1 MGKDAKKMVIMCVV
15 IKNNLLPAG
24 ATIYLATKNQTITPE
39 LNKKM
44 RDDFPGAS
52 EHCEYVHLDV
62 TQGETVEAVKE
73 MIVARHDTL
82 DILINNAGRYEVP
95 DPSAPAK
102 FGEQT
107 DLIVGTNYWG
117 LKRVVAGV
125 RGVLTPGARLV
136 NVSSHLGHLSLING
150 EAKAAMHLRE
160 TLADP
165 DVTEKKLGEF
175 IQSYCNC

>member
-1 MGKDAKKMVIMCVV
+1 
-15 IKNNLLPAG
+15 
-24 ATIYLATKNQTITPE
+24 
-39 LNKKM
+39 M

-62 TQGETVEAVKE
+62 TQGETVEAVRE

-95 DPSAPAK
+95 DTSAPAK
-102 FGEQT
+102 FGEQA

-175 IQSYCNC
+175 TVVLLTVSRHTV